1 MWTMMHP
8 LFQLFKVSSRK
19 FDESIERYYSNLPLL
34 SPPHLSA
41 FFNHSKRI
49 NHPSRVAR
57 ITLVPCRNFVAVLP
71 SGRRYQT
78 DTVSVGSANKEKR
91 LGKAEKDDIHL
102 CIILI
107 SRFVHESKTASFTIP
122 SFSLYSTSYIPY
134 SIFSFI
140 PTNYIQYSVLHFL
153 SFYSNDFTSFHIE
166 KQTRNGNRDEKF
178 FPAMIRVITKK
189 ERKKRTYIA

>member
-107 SRFVHESKTASFTIP
+107 SRIENCFVYNPFFFFVFHI
-122 SFSLYSTSYIPY
+122 LY
-134 SIFSFI
+134 SIF
-140 PTNYIQYSVLHFL
+140 HFFFHSDEL
-153 SFYSNDFTSFHIE
+153 YSNVYPIFRITFPFFLFQRFYIFPHRKANE
-166 KQTRNGNRDEKF
+166 KWK
-178 FPAMIRVITKK
+178 
-189 ERKKRTYIA
+189 